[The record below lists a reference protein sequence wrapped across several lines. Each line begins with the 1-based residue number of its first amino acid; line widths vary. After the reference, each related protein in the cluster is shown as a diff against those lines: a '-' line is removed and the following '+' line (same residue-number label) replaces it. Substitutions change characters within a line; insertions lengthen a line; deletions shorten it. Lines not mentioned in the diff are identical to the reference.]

1 MARAKLLT
9 ADADATAKADADRDA
24 DRAKDAV
31 IDASSQLS
39 ESTSDVVQSSSD
51 LANACVD
58 VTTGSVK
65 VFTDVDVVTLK
76 KDIHMV
82 VKPVSANYVQ
92 LLLHS
97 VSNLTFAR
105 IKRTDVSL

>member
-1 MARAKLLT
+1 MASAKLLT
-9 ADADATAKADADRDA
+9 ADADAAT
-24 DRAKDAV
+24 AKDAEDAATAK

-65 VFTDVDVVTLK
+65 VFTDDVAVVSLK

-105 IKRTDVSL
+105 IKRTHVSL

>member
-1 MARAKLLT
+1 MASAKLLT
-9 ADADATAKADADRDA
+9 ADADATAKADAEDA
-24 DRAKDAV
+24 ATAK

-39 ESTSDVVQSSSD
+39 QSTSDVVQSSSD

-65 VFTDVDVVTLK
+65 VFTDVAVVSLK

-97 VSNLTFAR
+97 VSNLTRLHQTYAR
-105 IKRTDVSL
+105 